1 MSNKLKT
8 KIILLSQK
16 FRNIIFI
23 NFQVFI
29 QILNK
34 STNKSLI
41 FLIFVY
47 LLKILIKFIKSKIS
61 KKKKTDLNQHRK

>member
-1 MSNKLKT
+1 MSNKLKA

-34 STNKSLI
+34 SANKSLI
-41 FLIFVY
+41 FLTFVY